1 MKDAMDETTARLLQY
16 IMYKGYSD
24 YRVATDCGISGG
36 LIGKFRSGK
45 SSAGRTSLE
54 KVLETYPELSREWLL
69 YGRGA
74 MLNEGAEELE
84 PVTEFEVTDGTTARL
99 LEYIRYKGYSDSR
112 VIIDCGLSG
121 GIIGKFRSGKS
132 RAGRNTV
139 NKILKTYTELNEEWL
154 YRGRGEMLKE
164 SESSSVN
171 VMQGNVLNG
180 SAVAQGVKSSASVT
194 LPHDARW
201 LEELRAQRE
210 ITQTCQQQ
218 LTESQ
223 SQVSRLLGIIEK
235 LS

>member
-1 MKDAMDETTARLLQY
+1 MDETTERLLEY
-16 IMYKGYSD
+16 ISYKGYSD
-24 YRVATDCGISGG
+24 NRVVTDCSLSIGI
-36 LIGKFRSGK
+36 IGKFRSGK
-45 SSAGRTSLE
+45 SRVGKTTLE
-54 KVLETYPELSREWLL
+54 RVLETYPELSREWLL
-69 YGRGA
+69 YGRGE

-132 RAGRNTV
+132 KAGRNTV
-139 NKILKTYTELNEEWL
+139 NKILKTYTELSEDWL
-154 YRGRGEMLKE
+154 YFGRGEMLKE
-164 SESSSVN
+164 GAPASVN
-171 VMQGNVLNG
+171 VMQGNVVTG

-194 LPHDARW
+194 LPHDTRW